1 MQIAGFIFPY
11 KQYSQWTIYP
21 LNYFFIMIIR
31 KVDTLKYA
39 AHISNQFKKAS
50 DYC

>member
-1 MQIAGFIFPY
+1 
-11 KQYSQWTIYP
+11 
-21 LNYFFIMIIR
+21 MIIR

-50 DYC
+50 EYC